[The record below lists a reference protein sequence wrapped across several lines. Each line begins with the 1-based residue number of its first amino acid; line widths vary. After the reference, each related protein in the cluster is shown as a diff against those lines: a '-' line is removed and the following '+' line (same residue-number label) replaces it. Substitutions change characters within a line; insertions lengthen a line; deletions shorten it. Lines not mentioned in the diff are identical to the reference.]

1 MPVSWPELP
10 GDGEAAAEDAAN
22 DISLKGLLSAVSIS
36 SRMRPPL
43 VGYAGAHEDGCP
55 RTASARRLGGSMVR
69 PKQRSK
75 AA

>member
-1 MPVSWPELP
+1 MLVSWPGLP
-10 GDGEAAAEDAAN
+10 GDGEAAAEDAA
-22 DISLKGLLSAVSIS
+22 DDVSLKGLLSAVSIS

-43 VGYAGAHEDGCP
+43 IGYAGAHEDGCP